1 MTTQS
6 LITRTPLVLALVAF
20 ACASAGDSREPIEV
34 SIHQP
39 DRVDP
44 GFLFWHQSDELQQ
57 DVENISVLVDSTGK
71 LVHKWPT
78 DLTGGGTPAY
88 LLDEGR
94 VLRTGILDR
103 RNVAGGPIASTDA
116 IQVVDAHGNV
126 IWQFLATQLEN
137 TLFHHDMEPMPN
149 GHFLVTTYKRLSAG
163 EARALGWDADG
174 RDEVWAD
181 GVMELAPNFETGG
194 GEIVWEWSFA
204 DHLIQD
210 RFPDA
215 PNYGVIA
222 EHPERIDP
230 HFPES
235 YAPLDTVRQHINSV
249 DYNADLDQVL
259 LSSFIY
265 DEIWIVGRSGEILFR
280 YGNPAAYG
288 MGTADD
294 RVFLKQHDANWIDE
308 GLPGAGNILVHNNNT
323 IIRPRRPAQP
333 SAENMREIGEIE
345 VEETRSNVYE
355 LALPSLDGGTYSRSG
370 NSAYEAETAW
380 YWEHPDY
387 FADFQGGARRLPNG
401 NTLISDT
408 TDYHVVE
415 VTSDGEIVAE
425 YKGTTPVFKAYK
437 YPAAHISALTDATDQ
452 GLLTP

>member
-1 MTTQS
+1 MTTR
-6 LITRTPLVLALVAF
+6 LFVTRMSWVLMPVAF
-20 ACASAGDSREPIEV
+20 ACAYASDSQGPIEV
-34 SIHQP
+34 TIHQP

-57 DVENISVLVDSTGK
+57 DVENISVLIDSTGK
-71 LVHKWPT
+71 HVHTWPSN
-78 DLTGGGTPAY
+78 LTGGGTPAY
-88 LLDEGR
+88 LLGGGR
-94 VLRTGILDR
+94 VLRIGILDR
-103 RNVAGGPIASTDA
+103 DNVAGGPIASTDA
-116 IQVVDAHGNV
+116 IQVVNADGNV
-126 IWQFLATQLEN
+126 IWQFLATRLEN

-149 GHFLVTTYKRLSAG
+149 GHFLITTYKRLTAG
-163 EARALGWDADG
+163 EARAIGWDAGG
-174 RDEVWAD
+174 RKEVWAE
-181 GVMELAPNFETGG
+181 GVIELAPNFETGG
-194 GEIVWEWSFA
+194 AEVVWEWSFA

-222 EHPERIDP
+222 EHPERLDP
-230 HFPES
+230 HFPQS
-235 YAPLDTVRQHINSV
+235 YAPINTVRQHINSV
-249 DYNADLDQVL
+249 DYNAELDQVL

-265 DEIWIVGRSGEILFR
+265 DEIWIIGRSGELLFR

-288 MGTADD
+288 MGTAEN

-323 IIRPRRPAQP
+323 IMRPRRPGQP
-333 SAENMREIGEIE
+333 AAENMREIGEIE

-355 LALPSLDGGTYSRSG
+355 LTLPNWDGGTYGRRE
-370 NSAYEAETAW
+370 NSAYEAEIAW

-408 TDYHVVE
+408 TDYYVVE
-415 VTSDGEIVAE
+415 VSPDGEIVAE
-425 YKGTTPVFKAYK
+425 YQGTTPVFKAYK
-437 YPAAHISALTDATDQ
+437 YSAAHVAAMTDTSE
-452 GLLTP
+452 